1 MRFRLAFCVLN
12 LAGLREPLIL
22 TSISQ
27 VLDRVSFL
35 SWELCNGMQML
46 VVGRDFSQWCTKE
59 LSKRPSSKTH
69 INCPLELKKEMHSY
83 LHVDFILSNP
93 EGIVES
99 VWRKWYWIL
108 LSLLSTI
115 LNFDFLGGDSEC
127 KGSILWL
134 KEKVHQCKPSESF

>member
-1 MRFRLAFCVLN
+1 MHERAEQATQQQNTHKL
-12 LAGLREPLIL
+12 
-22 TSISQ
+22 
-27 VLDRVSFL
+27 SF
-35 SWELCNGMQML
+35 G
-46 VVGRDFSQWCTKE
+46 
-59 LSKRPSSKTH
+59 
-69 INCPLELKKEMHSY
+69 IKKEMHSY
-83 LHVDFILSNP
+83 LHVNFILSNP